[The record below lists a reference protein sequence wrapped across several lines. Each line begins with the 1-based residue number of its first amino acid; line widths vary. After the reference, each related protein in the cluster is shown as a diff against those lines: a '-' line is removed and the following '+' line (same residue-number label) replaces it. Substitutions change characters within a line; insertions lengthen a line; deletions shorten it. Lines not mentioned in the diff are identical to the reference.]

1 MKLPHRLAGVTLAL
15 LLACAQAP
23 TEKLTTAP
31 FVSSLGEARA
41 LAAQKDQPILL
52 KFFTDW

>member
-1 MKLPHRLAGVTLAL
+1 MNVPHRLAGITLAL

-41 LAAQKDQPILL
+41 MAAQKDQPILL
-52 KFFTDW
+52 KFYTDW